1 MPWKER
7 DVMSLRREFAELASV
22 EGANLTELCRRFGIC
37 RAAAYKWLDRW
48 KSEGEAGLAD
58 RSKRPRTYRD
68 PTPPEVEA
76 KVLAL
81 RDRHPAWGGRKLRAR
96 LLAQGET
103 CVPAAST
110 ITEILRRH
118 GRIDPDESAKRVA
131 PIRFERER
139 PNDLWQMDFKGEFP
153 LVGGGKCYPLT
164 VLDDRSRFSLCV
176 RACDGTKGS
185 GVKEALT
192 AVFRRYGLPREL
204 LTDNGT
210 PWAVSPDRSSH
221 TRLSAWLMRLDVK
234 PIRGRPYHPQTQ
246 GKEER
251 FHRTLKAEVLRGRQ
265 FETHREV
272 QTSFDAWREIYNH
285 ERPHEALG
293 MQTPAS
299 RYEISRRSFPESL
312 PPIEYGPGDVV
323 RRTNSDGSISF
334 RGRRRRIGEAF
345 AGEPV
350 ALRPTGEDGV
360 WEVYFCVHRVGRIDL
375 REPEP

>member
-7 DVMSLRREFAELASV
+7 DVMSLRREFVELASV
-22 EGANLTELCRRFGIC
+22 EGTNLTELCRRFGIC
-37 RAAAYKWLDRW
+37 RATAYKWIGRS
-48 KSEGEAGLAD
+48 KAEGEAGLAD
-58 RSKRPRTYRD
+58 RSKRPRIFRE
-68 PTPPEVEA
+68 PTPPEIEA

-81 RDRHPAWGGRKLRAR
+81 RDLHPAWGGRKLRAR
-96 LLAQGET
+96 LLDLGET
-103 CVPAAST
+103 SVPAAST

-118 GRIDPDESAKRVA
+118 GRLDPAESEKRA
-131 PIRFERER
+131 SPIRFERER
-139 PNDLWQMDFKGEFP
+139 PNDLWQMDFKGEFA

-176 RACDGTKGS
+176 RAYRNTRGS

-192 AVFRRYGLPREL
+192 GVFRRYGLPREL

-210 PWAVSPDRSSH
+210 PWAVAPDRSRY

-251 FHRTLKAEVLRGRQ
+251 FHRTLKAEVLQGRL
-265 FETHREV
+265 FENCVEA

-293 MQTPAS
+293 MQTPGS
-299 RYEISRRSFPESL
+299 LYEISRRSFPESL
-312 PPIEYGPGDVV
+312 PPIEYAPGDEV
-323 RRTNSDGSISF
+323 RKVGSSGAISF
-334 RGRRRRIGEAF
+334 RGRRAQIGEAF

-350 ALRPTGEDGV
+350 ALRPTRDDGL
-360 WEVYFCVHRVGRIDL
+360 WEVYFCVHRIARIDL
-375 REPEP
+375 REPT